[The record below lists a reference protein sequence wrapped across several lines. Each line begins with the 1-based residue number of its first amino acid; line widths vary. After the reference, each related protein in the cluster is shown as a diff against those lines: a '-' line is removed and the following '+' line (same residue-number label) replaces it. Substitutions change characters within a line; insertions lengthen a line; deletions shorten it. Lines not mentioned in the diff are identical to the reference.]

1 MSSSSNAEAAPSAK
15 EAIILKLLTKLE
27 KVTLANGVNCTPGVP
42 KSVRL
47 KTSEASSGDFLRSC
61 ECVAP
66 VDRKRCYYL
75 YDKCQF
81 TGDFY
86 RTVFSAP

>member
-1 MSSSSNAEAAPSAK
+1 MK

-27 KVTLANGVNCTPGVP
+27 KVVRANGANCTAVVA
-42 KSVRL
+42 KSGAPE
-47 KTSEASSGDFLRSC
+47 TSEASSGDFLRSC